1 MLVKVT
7 RRNLNVETGG
17 VELWLSLTSAV
28 AVSLQKGPLE
38 KVCFGRRAKL
48 ESGLVEHWTRRSNAP
63 RDFGLIPL
71 LPPRPP
77 VQFVLH
83 LRPSLSLQFTRLFL
97 FFSLSLSPEK
107 VLGKVGG
114 LDSDTLITEGIWA
127 RRRKELW
134 KRKIEIKH
142 NQALGISAFS
152 TFSPEKEKVRLDEH
166 LNSLQKFSRFSSLL
180 SPTRLLELS
189 WLWLTKNRQKA
200 IDIVASFMMTKD
212 FGPWGLSP
220 SHCSNF
226 HME

>member
-1 MLVKVT
+1 
-7 RRNLNVETGG
+7 
-17 VELWLSLTSAV
+17 
-28 AVSLQKGPLE
+28 
-38 KVCFGRRAKL
+38 
-48 ESGLVEHWTRRSNAP
+48 
-63 RDFGLIPL
+63 
-71 LPPRPP
+71 
-77 VQFVLH
+77 
-83 LRPSLSLQFTRLFL
+83 LFL

-189 WLWLTKNRQKA
+189 WL
-200 IDIVASFMMTKD
+200 
-212 FGPWGLSP
+212 
-220 SHCSNF
+220 
-226 HME
+226 